1 MPVVICLSIV
11 IIGLVTIYVKKLTI
25 SRSFY
30 NIPQSNIKC
39 STSPN
44 MSRQNST
51 SPNMFKQNSTSPNM
65 SRQDSTSSS
74 KGLVTF
80 LELVELRIPKTIE
93 NVNLD
98 SSSEKIPH
106 SIEMA
111 PKSIFNNRKYNENL
125 ISFMGVLVLIV
136 ILIVILVP
144 IAYHHFTNGVSEYDN
159 NVNEFVVLYFYILL
173 CCLPVALPSIYFISN
188 PRHLTIVL
196 HLFWINKEY
205 MFITKPTFYFGSS
218 LFGFWNF
225 FLFL

>member
-11 IIGLVTIYVKKLTI
+11 IIGLITIYIKKLTI

-51 SPNMFKQNSTSPNM
+51 S
-65 SRQDSTSSS
+65 SSN
-74 KGLVTF
+74 GLVTF

-98 SSSEKIPH
+98 SISEKSYEIPH
-106 SIEMA
+106 SIESQMA
-111 PKSIFNNRKYNENL
+111 PKLIFNNRKYNENL

-144 IAYHHFTNGVSEYDN
+144 LAYHHFTNGVSEYDN

-173 CCLPVALPSIYFISN
+173 CCLPVALPSIYFVSN

-205 MFITKPTFYFGSS
+205 INHKKA
-218 LFGFWNF
+218 
-225 FLFL
+225 

>member
-11 IIGLVTIYVKKLTI
+11 IIGLVTIYIKKLTI

-51 SPNMFKQNSTSPNM
+51 S
-65 SRQDSTSSS
+65 SSN
-74 KGLVTF
+74 GLVTF

-98 SSSEKIPH
+98 SSSEKSNKIHH
-106 SIEMA
+106 SIESQME
-111 PKSIFNNRKYNENL
+111 PKLSFNNRKYNENL

-144 IAYHHFTNGVSEYDN
+144 LAYHHFTNGVSEYDN

-205 MFITKPTFYFGSS
+205 IFITKPTYI
-218 LFGFWNF
+218 L
-225 FLFL
+225 FLFKFIWILEWMIF

>member
-1 MPVVICLSIV
+1 MPVVICLCIV

-25 SRSFY
+25 NRSFD

-39 STSPN
+39 STTPN

-51 SPNMFKQNSTSPNM
+51 S
-65 SRQDSTSSS
+65 SSN
-74 KGLVTF
+74 GLVTF
-80 LELVELRIPKTIE
+80 LELVELNIPKTIE

-98 SSSEKIPH
+98 SSSK
-106 SIEMA
+106 
-111 PKSIFNNRKYNENL
+111 KSFNNRKYNENL

-144 IAYHHFTNGVSEYDN
+144 LAYHHFTNGVSEYDN

-196 HLFWINKEY
+196 YLFWIDKEY
-205 MFITKPTFYFGSS
+205 MFITKPIFYLGSS
-218 LFGFWNF
+218 LFGFWKF

>member
-11 IIGLVTIYVKKLTI
+11 IIGLITIYIKKLTI

-51 SPNMFKQNSTSPNM
+51 SPNM
-65 SRQDSTSSS
+65 SRTSSS
-74 KGLVTF
+74 NGLVTF
-80 LELVELRIPKTIE
+80 LELVELRIPKTDA

-98 SSSEKIPH
+98 SISEKSYEIPH
-106 SIEMA
+106 SIESQMG
-111 PKSIFNNRKYNENL
+111 PKLIFNNRKYNENL

-144 IAYHHFTNGVSEYDN
+144 LAYHHFTNGVSEYHN

-173 CCLPVALPSIYFISN
+173 CCLPVALPSIYFVSN

-196 HLFWINKEY
+196 HLF
-205 MFITKPTFYFGSS
+205 
-218 LFGFWNF
+218 
-225 FLFL
+225 

>member
-80 LELVELRIPKTIE
+80 LELVELRIPKAIE

-144 IAYHHFTNGVSEYDN
+144 LAYHHFTNGVSEYDN

-196 HLFWINKEY
+196 HLF
-205 MFITKPTFYFGSS
+205 
-218 LFGFWNF
+218 
-225 FLFL
+225 

>member
-11 IIGLVTIYVKKLTI
+11 IIGLVTIYIKKLTI

-51 SPNMFKQNSTSPNM
+51 S
-65 SRQDSTSSS
+65 SSN
-74 KGLVTF
+74 GLVTF
-80 LELVELRIPKTIE
+80 LELVELRIPKTNA
-93 NVNLD
+93 NVNLG
-98 SSSEKIPH
+98 SSSEKSYEIPH
-106 SIEMA
+106 SIESQMA
-111 PKSIFNNRKYNENL
+111 PKLIFNNRKYNENL

-144 IAYHHFTNGVSEYDN
+144 LAYHHFTNGVSEYDN

-205 MFITKPTFYFGSS
+205 IFITKPTYI
-218 LFGFWNF
+218 
-225 FLFL
+225 LFLLKFIWILEWMIF

>member
-11 IIGLVTIYVKKLTI
+11 IIGLVTIYIKKLTI

-51 SPNMFKQNSTSPNM
+51 SPNM
-65 SRQDSTSSS
+65 SRTSSS
-74 KGLVTF
+74 NGLVTF
-80 LELVELRIPKTIE
+80 LELVELRIPKTDA

-98 SSSEKIPH
+98 SISEKSYEIPH
-106 SIEMA
+106 SIESQMG
-111 PKSIFNNRKYNENL
+111 PKLIFNNRKYNENL

-136 ILIVILVP
+136 ILIVTLVP
-144 IAYHHFTNGVSEYDN
+144 LAYHHFTNGVSEYHN

-173 CCLPVALPSIYFISN
+173 CCLPVALPSIYFVSN

-196 HLFWINKEY
+196 HLF
-205 MFITKPTFYFGSS
+205 
-218 LFGFWNF
+218 
-225 FLFL
+225 

>member
-11 IIGLVTIYVKKLTI
+11 IIGLITIYIKKLTI

-39 STSPN
+39 SASPN

-51 SPNMFKQNSTSPNM
+51 S
-65 SRQDSTSSS
+65 SSN
-74 KGLVTF
+74 GLVTF
-80 LELVELRIPKTIE
+80 LELVELRIPKTDA

-98 SSSEKIPH
+98 CSSEKSYEIPH
-106 SIEMA
+106 SIESQMA
-111 PKSIFNNRKYNENL
+111 PKLIFNNRKYNENL

-144 IAYHHFTNGVSEYDN
+144 LAYHHFTNGVSEYHN

-173 CCLPVALPSIYFISN
+173 CCLPVALPSIYFVSN

-196 HLFWINKEY
+196 HLF
-205 MFITKPTFYFGSS
+205 
-218 LFGFWNF
+218 
-225 FLFL
+225 

>member
-39 STSPN
+39 STSPT
-44 MSRQNST
+44 MSR
-51 SPNMFKQNSTSPNM
+51 QNSTSPNM

-80 LELVELRIPKTIE
+80 LELVELRIPNTIE

-144 IAYHHFTNGVSEYDN
+144 IAYHHFTNGVSQYDN

-173 CCLPVALPSIYFISN
+173 CCLPVALPSIYFVSN

-218 LFGFWNF
+218 LFGVWNF

>member
-1 MPVVICLSIV
+1 MHQYIFRISWMPVVICLSIV
-11 IIGLVTIYVKKLTI
+11 IIGLATIYIKKLTI

-39 STSPN
+39 STNPN

-51 SPNMFKQNSTSPNM
+51 S
-65 SRQDSTSSS
+65 SSN
-74 KGLVTF
+74 GLVTF

-98 SSSEKIPH
+98 SSSENSYKIPH
-106 SIEMA
+106 SIECQVA
-111 PKSIFNNRKYNENL
+111 PKLIFNNRKYNENL

-144 IAYHHFTNGVSEYDN
+144 LAYHHFTNGVSEYDN
-159 NVNEFVVLYFYILL
+159 NINEFVILYFYILL

-196 HLFWINKEY
+196 HLF
-205 MFITKPTFYFGSS
+205 
-218 LFGFWNF
+218 
-225 FLFL
+225 

>member
-44 MSRQNST
+44 LSRQNST
-51 SPNMFKQNSTSPNM
+51 S
-65 SRQDSTSSS
+65 SSN
-74 KGLVTF
+74 GLVTF
-80 LELVELRIPKTIE
+80 LELVELRIPKTDA

-98 SSSEKIPH
+98 CSSEKSYEIPH
-106 SIEMA
+106 SIESQMA
-111 PKSIFNNRKYNENL
+111 PKLIFNNRKYNENL

-144 IAYHHFTNGVSEYDN
+144 LAYHHFTNGVSEYDN

-205 MFITKPTFYFGSS
+205 IFITKPIFYFCSS
-218 LFGFWNF
+218 LFGFWSGWF
-225 FLFL
+225 FKRLK

>member
-1 MPVVICLSIV
+1 MDTIGPSRSVCGAGNKSYSSTYFLDTYQKFTDCNFQYIFRISWMPVVICLSIV

-44 MSRQNST
+44 MSRQNS
-51 SPNMFKQNSTSPNM
+51 K
-65 SRQDSTSSS
+65 SSS
-74 KGLVTF
+74 NGLVTF

-144 IAYHHFTNGVSEYDN
+144 IAYHNFTNGVSEYDN

-196 HLFWINKEY
+196 HLF
-205 MFITKPTFYFGSS
+205 
-218 LFGFWNF
+218 
-225 FLFL
+225 